1 MSYDPLVRKSIPYNI
16 ITLFEPLL
24 NTLGIS
30 VDDDSNK
37 KSPPPKN
44 ESLSSIQR
52 GGIVVGTTESKAV
65 SRKVTG
71 KVTEVA
77 SALSDITV
85 VSVPPFSVLEVEHYL
100 SNLDVTGIGR
110 LRFDQG
116 ETVMNEQEM
125 AYLRMVSSSRP
136 QLLLDST
143 LS

>member
-1 MSYDPLVRKSIPYNI
+1 
-16 ITLFEPLL
+16 
-24 NTLGIS
+24 LGVT

-37 KSPPPKN
+37 KRPAKSPPPKN

-52 GGIVVGTTESKAV
+52 GGIVVGTTESRAV

-71 KVTEVA
+71 KITEAA
-77 SALSDITV
+77 SALSDVSI
-85 VSVPPFSVLEVEHYL
+85 VSVPPFSVLEAEHYL